1 MIRLPLRDAVA
12 CSSLEPGVM
21 SILIVDDSAV
31 VRQVLREILAEVEGT
46 EVVGEFASPAPAIES
61 MRSNPPDIVL
71 LDIQLVDGS
80 GLEVLHAVRSN
91 HPQTKVLVFTN
102 HVEEVYRKR
111 CLKAGAH
118 AFYDKKSDLQA
129 LRQDLRRLAP
139 VRQESGSGPAARG
152 A

>member
-1 MIRLPLRDAVA
+1 
-12 CSSLEPGVM
+12 M

-31 VRQVLREILAEVEGT
+31 VRQVLREILAEVEGA

-91 HPQTKVLVFTN
+91 HPQTKVVVFTN
-102 HVEEVYRKR
+102 HAEEVYRKR

-129 LRQDLRRLAP
+129 LGQDLRRLGP
-139 VRQESGSGPAARG
+139 VRHESGSGPAARG